1 MQKTVVII
9 DDEADARRVIR
20 KYLERY
26 FPTFQI
32 AAEADNF
39 QDAVNIIEANQP
51 DILFLDIQLNDATGF
66 DVLDKLDIFPQTM
79 GIIFTTAYDQFAL
92 KAYQYKALD
101 YLLKPI
107 ESEAFQE
114 SIQRIVQ
121 LQSQPIREKEQAMT
135 PVFNIEK
142 RVGVPTNEGIKL
154 VAIDSI
160 VFLEADASYCKVF
173 LSDGKGLVVS
183 KPMKY
188 FGDKL
193 EPLPYFL
200 RVHKSYLVN
209 LKFVEEYVREDGGGL
224 RLTIGNVIPISRQ
237 KKEEIIQFI
246 ERNLLL

>member
-107 ESEAFQE
+107 EPEAFQQSVE
-114 SIQRIVQ
+114 RIVN
-121 LQSQPIREKEQAMT
+121 LQNQPVSEEDPISSQ
-135 PVFNIEK
+135 VLNLEK

-154 VAIDSI
+154 IAIDSI

-173 LSDGKGLVVS
+173 LSDGKTLVVS
-183 KPMKY
+183 KPMK
-188 FGDKL
+188 FFTLKL
-193 EPLPYFL
+193 ESLPYFIKP
-200 RVHKSYLVN
+200 HKSYFVN
-209 LKFVEEYVREDGGGL
+209 LKHLEEYIKEDGGCL
-224 RLTIGNVIPISRQ
+224 RMSNGQDIPISRQ
-237 KKEEIIQFI
+237 KKDEILAYIQ
-246 ERNLLL
+246 RTLL